1 LHLVPKFAI
10 LKGEAIKKRV
20 AMQEQICEWL
30 GLDAHSWPPDHYTLL
45 GLKREEGDPQVI
57 EQRVHERMQ
66 RVRPFQLAYPDQVT
80 EALNHLARAYS
91 CLSDPAA
98 RAAYDKSLTDKAL
111 PQRNQAEP
119 ANASM
124 NSNDPLAWL
133 LGPWDRLVEPESG
146 SGPSSSLPYFRDWA
160 ASSPPPRQRKSSP
173 ASEIIFEPQ
182 SPADRMGQTVE
193 RSAAVWWR
201 HSGLVLLVL
210 SMMALAM
217 AAWRQWGH

>member
-10 LKGEAIKKRV
+10 LKERRLRSGWRCKNKSANGWGWTRI
-20 AMQEQICEWL
+20 
-30 GLDAHSWPPDHYTLL
+30 HYTLL
-45 GLKREEGDPQVI
+45 GLKRDEDDPQVI

-173 ASEIIFEPQ
+173 ASEIIFEPR